1 MDIDT
6 PLPDGPLRM
15 DTLEVIAVRA
25 LNDLARAASAGAD
38 RAIDRAL
45 GDLGKVAGFDRTYLF
60 WLRDATCWDNTHE
73 WCAAGIDA
81 MIAETQGVPREMIA
95 PWEEVF
101 LRNEVVHFPDVDALP
116 DEFADAREFL
126 QMQGIRSMLLAPIQ
140 DDGVVRGF
148 VGYDAVRDIRP
159 LREADIFLLRSVAN
173 GIGSLVLRQKAED
186 ALRDSRDQLAATMA
200 ALPDLILEVG
210 PDKVIRQ
217 VHASAETPSIG
228 PPAALIGRQLSDILP
243 PFLNQIA
250 ETLIARAEV
259 ELQAPAQQYQ
269 LALDGSDRWFEARV
283 APRGAGKGEGGYVF
297 VVRDITQEKQARA
310 REEGRNALL
319 RQLFSAAPLGIVL
332 SDMETGRFLDAN
344 PAFQRDSGHTREVLL
359 GRAMSDIISEES
371 LANAMEM
378 RAKLLAEGRYGPIE
392 ESYFR
397 ADGSVAPVIL
407 TGVATID
414 EVGRPAIWHFVDD
427 QTKRRAHEA
436 EIERRKQEAED
447 ARLRLLAAVE
457 ALQDGFALYDAEDRL
472 LLCNQPYRDSFLSS
486 AASSAASS
494 ATGSATGSG
503 ASIEPGMSFEQIL
516 RLRLELG
523 EVVSARGRE
532 EEWLSER
539 LEHSKFSFNK
549 AEQELSDG
557 RWMLVFEKA
566 TPDGGRVELRTDV
579 TALRRAQERL
589 EAVIEGARVGTWE
602 WDLTTRQTVVNRRWQ
617 AMLGQPGDSATLGVQ
632 DFADILHPDALTHM
646 NAVFDSIIAGQADQL
661 EETVRMRHRDGHWVW
676 FMLRGNTVRRAEDG
690 RARIMSGIAL
700 DVTAQVE
707 REAAIAA
714 ARDDLQNEIAARAA
728 AEKRFTDIA
737 ESTPDWFWELD
748 ANEVFTFISSGF
760 ARSMGRDPGLVGI
773 TLDDFMNASPE
784 TLGAVDWAQVRQRF
798 DARESTGN
806 IIYRTARGDGS
817 SAWLR
822 ATGVPFFDFDGR
834 FMGYRGVGSDI
845 TPLIEAQE
853 KARAAERAAEAARAQ
868 LRAAVEA
875 LQDGFVIFD
884 KADRLVLAN
893 ARYRQLYPKT
903 ALIMHEGV
911 TFEEILRHSA
921 KVGEIADA
929 LGREDD
935 WIRERLSEHR
945 DAEQITEQRTRDGR
959 VLRVSEVATADGGRV
974 GLRTDVTELYQAR
987 ERAEAANR
995 AKSAFLANMS
1005 HEIRTPM
1012 NGILGMAELLSN
1024 TSLQKNQQ
1032 EMLDTIRESGDALLT
1047 IINDILDL
1055 ARIEAGKM
1063 VLDPEPFVPA
1073 ELVKRVEAL
1082 HGVSARGKGV
1092 ALEIRTSPSS
1102 FQRRLGDPTR
1112 IGQILHNLVGNA
1124 IKFTVAGRV
1133 RLDIGDGEDGQ
1144 LVLTV
1149 SDSGIGMSAEQI
1161 ARVFGEFEQ
1170 GDNSVTRRFG
1180 GSGLGLAIVH
1190 KIVDLMKGQ
1199 IAITSKPGEGTQVRV
1214 SLPAAVLPDA
1224 TRPASGRPLS
1234 EGESPPLAELHPPA
1248 PAALPAGLRI
1258 LAAEDNRTN
1267 RLIMGAM
1274 LRKMG
1279 ASVTFAEDGQQA
1291 CELWQPD
1298 AFDILVLDIS
1308 MPVKD
1313 GIEALND
1320 IRMQAHRAGT
1330 DAPVAVAATAN
1341 VMSDQIEEYRARGFA
1356 TVVGKPFRQSDLA
1369 AALCRAL
1376 ERG

>member
-1 MDIDT
+1 MDSDQQHK
-6 PLPDGPLRM
+6 DSPLRM
-15 DTLEVIAVRA
+15 DSLEVIAVRA

-38 RAIDRAL
+38 EAINKAL
-45 GDLGKVAGFDRTYLF
+45 SDLGTVAGFDRTYLF
-60 WLRDATCWDNTHE
+60 WLRDPTCWDNSHE
-73 WCAAGIDA
+73 WCADGIDA
-81 MIAETQGVPREMIA
+81 MIEETQGVPREMIA

-101 LRNEVVHFPDVDALP
+101 MRNEVVHFPDVNALP

-140 DDGVVRGF
+140 DDGAVAGF
-148 VGYDAVRDIRP
+148 VGYDAVRDLRP

-173 GIGSLVLRQKAED
+173 GIGSLVLRRKAED

-200 ALPDLILEVG
+200 ALPDLILEVS
-210 PDKVIRQ
+210 PDRVVRQ
-217 VHASAETPSIG
+217 VHASTETSSLQ
-228 PPAALIGRQLSDILP
+228 PAGQMIGRALQEILP
-243 PFLNQIA
+243 PFLTQIA
-250 ETLIARAEV
+250 EDLITRADAES
-259 ELQAPAQQYQ
+259 QAPSQQYELPIAGKPQ
-269 LALDGSDRWFEARV
+269 WFEARV
-283 APRGAGKGEGGYVF
+283 ARRNPGKGEGGYVF
-297 VVRDITQEKQARA
+297 VIRDITQEKQARA

-332 SDMETGRFLDAN
+332 TDMKTGQFMDAN
-344 PAFQRDSGHTREVLL
+344 PAFLRDSGHDRAALL
-359 GRAMSDIISEES
+359 QGGVVDIVSKES
-371 LANAMEM
+371 AANAMNM
-378 RAKLLAEGRYGPIE
+378 QARLQAEGRYGPIDE
-392 ESYFR
+392 QYFR
-397 ADGSVAPVIL
+397 ADGTVAPVIL

-414 EVGRPAIWHFVDD
+414 EGGRPAIWHFVDD
-427 QTKRRAHEA
+427 QTNRKAHEA
-436 EIERRKQEAED
+436 EIENRKQEAED

-457 ALQDGFALYDAEDRL
+457 ALQDGFALFDADDRL
-472 LLCNQPYRDSFLSS
+472 LLCNQPYRDSFPR
-486 AASSAASS
+486 
-494 ATGSATGSG
+494 SG
-503 ASIEPGMSFEQIL
+503 ALVREGMNYEDIL
-516 RLRLELG
+516 RLRLEHG
-523 EVVSARGRE
+523 EYVNAKGRE

-539 LEHSKFSFNK
+539 LEQSKFSFNK
-549 AEQELSDG
+549 VEQELSDG
-557 RWMLVFEKA
+557 RWMLAYEKA

-602 WDLTTRQTVVNRRWQ
+602 WDLITRQTQVNRRWQ
-617 AMLGQPGDSATLGVQ
+617 AMLGQPGESGILGV
-632 DFADILHPDALTHM
+632 DAFVDILHPDEHAHM
-646 NAVFDSIIAGQADQL
+646 SAVFERIIAGQADQL

-676 FMLRGNTVRRAEDG
+676 FMLRGNTVRRGQDG
-690 RARIMSGIAL
+690 RARLMSGIAL
-700 DVTAQVE
+700 DVTTQVE

-714 ARDDLQNEIAARAA
+714 ARDQLESALAARAA
-728 AEKRFTDIA
+728 AEKRFSDIA

-760 ARSMGRDPGLVGI
+760 ARTLGRESKIEGK
-773 TLDDFMNASPE
+773 TLSEFAQSSPE
-784 TLGAVDWAQVRQRF
+784 TLGPLNWTEIRARF
-798 DARESTGN
+798 ARRESSGN
-806 IIYRTARGDGS
+806 FIYRTQRADGTF
-817 SAWLR
+817 AWLR
-822 ATGVPFFDFDGR
+822 ATGVPYYNSHGQ

-875 LQDGFVIFD
+875 LQDGFVLFD
-884 KADRLVLAN
+884 MADRLVLAN

-903 ALIMHEGV
+903 AAIMQEGV
-911 TFEEILRHSA
+911 SFEDILRHSV
-921 KVGEIADA
+921 KVGEVVEAF
-929 LGREDD
+929 GREDE
-935 WIRERLSEHR
+935 WVKERLSEHLNANR
-945 DAEQITEQRTRDGR
+945 ITEQRLNDGR
-959 VLRVSEVATADGGRV
+959 VLRISEVPTSDGGRV

-1024 TSLQKNQQ
+1024 TALEHGQK

-1092 ALEIRTSPSS
+1092 ALEIRTSPAA
-1102 FQRRLGDPTR
+1102 FKRRLGDPTR

-1124 IKFTVAGRV
+1124 IKFTSAGIV
-1133 RLDIGDGEDGQ
+1133 RLDISDTADG
-1144 LVLTV
+1144 LLSLCV
-1149 SDSGIGMSAEQI
+1149 SDTGIGMSEEQI

-1170 GDNSVTRRFG
+1170 ADNSVTRRFG

-1190 KIVDLMKGQ
+1190 KIVDLMKGR
-1199 IAITSKPGEGTQVRV
+1199 ITITSTPGKGTEVRV
-1214 SLPAAVLPDA
+1214 TLPAPTVADTEEDAPSPSEPHHIDMPVLPQ
-1224 TRPASGRPLS
+1224 
-1234 EGESPPLAELHPPA
+1234 
-1248 PAALPAGLRI
+1248 GLRI

-1279 ASVTFAEDGQQA
+1279 AIVTFAEDGQQA
-1291 CELWQPD
+1291 CDLWQPE
-1298 AFDILVLDIS
+1298 AFDVLVLDIS

-1313 GIEALND
+1313 GIEALTD
-1320 IRMQAHRAGT
+1320 IRLRAHRAGA
-1330 DAPVAVAATAN
+1330 DAPTAVAATAN
-1341 VMSDQIEEYRARGFA
+1341 VMADQIEEYKARGFT

-1369 AALCRAL
+1369 AAISTAISM
-1376 ERG
+1376 G